1 MCMRR
6 TGLALAILL
15 AALALNG
22 CGGGEE
28 NPAPAN
34 GGTSTQSTTTGGVYG
49 Y

>member
-1 MCMRR
+1 MRR
-6 TGLALAILL
+6 TGLAVAILL

-22 CGGGEE
+22 CGGGEK

-34 GGTSTQSTTTGGVYG
+34 GDSNQTTTTGGVYG

>member
-1 MCMRR
+1 MRR
-6 TGLALAILL
+6 TGLAVAILL

-34 GGTSTQSTTTGGVYG
+34 GGTSNQTTTTGGVYG